1 MTDTR
6 RKGIFLAAFAALCW
20 GTSGIS
26 GQYLL
31 TERELAPAWMTFFR
45 LLCSGLIL
53 LVAAKFWKRENI
65 WQIWKEPKDRM
76 LLFYFA
82 ILGMLGTQY
91 GFFVAI
97 KHSNAPTATVLEYI
111 MPILIIFWN
120 CISSKRLPRWMEIG
134 CAFFAI
140 LGVALIATH
149 GDFTNL
155 AISSEALFWG
165 LLAAASRAFYSV
177 EPAKI
182 IQKYGAPLVVG
193 WGMTTAAIALS
204 PVAFLTP
211 FTGTI
216 DDSVL
221 GAFAFVVIFG
231 TVLSFGMY
239 MESTKYITP
248 TDASILAA
256 LDPLTSIV
264 LAVLLF
270 DITFGHIELVGMAL
284 IILAVGV
291 VAQKH

>member
-1 MTDTR
+1 MTNIR
-6 RKGIFLAAFAALCW
+6 KKGILLAATASLCW

-31 TERELAPAWMTFFR
+31 TERGLAPEWMTFFR
-45 LLCSGLIL
+45 LLCAGIILL
-53 LVAAKFWKRENI
+53 LVAAIWKKEDI
-65 WQIWKEPKDRM
+65 WQIWKDSKDRM
-76 LLFYFA
+76 LLLYFA

-120 CISSKRLPRWMEIG
+120 CISTKRLPRLIEMG

-140 LGVALIATH
+140 FGVALIATH
-149 GDFTNL
+149 GNFNDL
-155 AISSEALFWG
+155 AISSKALFWG

-193 WGMTTAAIALS
+193 WGMTTAAVALC
-204 PVAFLTP
+204 PVAFTTP
-211 FTGTI
+211 FTGAV
-216 DDSVL
+216 DEMVL
-221 GAFAFVVIFG
+221 GAFAFVVLFG

-270 DITFGHIELVGMAL
+270 GISFGCMELVGMVM

-291 VAQKH
+291 VARK